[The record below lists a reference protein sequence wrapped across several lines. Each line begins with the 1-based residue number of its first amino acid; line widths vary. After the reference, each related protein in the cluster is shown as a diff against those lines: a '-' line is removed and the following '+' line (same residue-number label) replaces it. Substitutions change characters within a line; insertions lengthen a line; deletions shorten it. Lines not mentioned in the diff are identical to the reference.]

1 MINKDKRKKNTCI
14 CYKLCSFVYKG
25 ILTRKGC
32 PYTFGIILYLSCFLP
47 LRGSYLMFHVSFLW
61 CCETCLNGWLHFL
74 KYAQS
79 WESKWG
85 GGGGAEAGGTKAV
98 LRVGIKWEQMQ
109 RKMLPRSSERN
120 GRIPGQGGNSRVN
133 TVGSHC
139 TAVSSYPTHRAAIL
153 QSVNGEREGRGEERG
168 GGYRTVVTSPS
179 GESRRR
185 DALLQ

>member
-1 MINKDKRKKNTCI
+1 M
-14 CYKLCSFVYKG
+14 
-25 ILTRKGC
+25 
-32 PYTFGIILYLSCFLP
+32 
-47 LRGSYLMFHVSFLW
+47 
-61 CCETCLNGWLHFL
+61 
-74 KYAQS
+74 
-79 WESKWG
+79 

-153 QSVNGEREGRGEERG
+153 QSVNGEREGRGVPHCRYESKWRKQKERRIIAVAYSATSTFGRNYRTSHKTHIRPRGEGERG
-168 GGYRTVVTSPS
+168 GGGDRNKTDIWFLMTGMFYFFPLYLKLHAVASS
-179 GESRRR
+179 F
-185 DALLQ
+185 L